1 MGMFDNIFEH
11 CHMDNSVFV
20 YGMFWSIFL
29 VITYIGTIYYRYQES
44 WEAEEAK
51 LNAERDAALAA

>member
-1 MGMFDNIFEH
+1 
-11 CHMDNSVFV
+11 MDNSVFV